1 MDVFNVA
8 HWRQTLR
15 SRIAT
20 SGAKQTQYVKVDG
33 STAQKMEE
41 KLKSLAS
48 VLKSW
53 QGKKRF
59 HDFFYTSQ
67 RDMHPF
73 LSVKIFCRSE
83 GEAMLNKIQNLIHVE
98 GKSFFFFNRMWRGDS
113 FNLFH
118 SLSPDWLLLPYNI
131 LKWEFNS
138 MEGNF
143 EDLVEPISAVTVFV
157 INSYIF
163 VMNTMTEKSKVA
175 CQ

>member
-1 MDVFNVA
+1 MFKMDVFNVA

-98 GKSFFFFNRMWRGDS
+98 GKSFFFSTGCEEETALICSTHCLLTDFCFLIIFWNENSTQWKATLKTLW
-113 FNLFH
+113 NL
-118 SLSPDWLLLPYNI
+118 
-131 LKWEFNS
+131 
-138 MEGNF
+138 
-143 EDLVEPISAVTVFV
+143 
-157 INSYIF
+157 
-163 VMNTMTEKSKVA
+163 
-175 CQ
+175 